1 MVLQGQIHF
10 GWHSTKKIE
19 MYLYSRQ
26 ICLINKLFCLIS
38 FRLCAHFRSFDNSN
52 TCSTFRSIIDIS
64 NESSFM
70 LSTESNFVFT
80 KWFLFI
86 EAIFLKM
93 CIKSITPIGMI
104 YLVRYTAYL
113 NQYIIIIC
121 REFLIKRCSF
131 YPCTKCLCDIRFF
144 YCQTDKGRIKGLDT
158 RKFIS
163 RMLEKYRTIKNN
175 G

>member
-1 MVLQGQIHF
+1 
-10 GWHSTKKIE
+10 
-19 MYLYSRQ
+19 MYLHGRQ

-38 FRLCAHFRSFDNSN
+38 FRLCTHFRSFDNSN

-70 LSTESNFVFT
+70 LSTENHCVFT
-80 KWFLFI
+80 NRSSSKTIILKISI
-86 EAIFLKM
+86 EL
-93 CIKSITPIGMI
+93 ITP
-104 YLVRYTAYL
+104 TAYL
-113 NQYIIIIC
+113 NQYIIIVC

-144 YCQTDKGRIKGLDT
+144 LCQTDKGRIKGLDT

>member
-1 MVLQGQIHF
+1 MLLQGQIHF

-70 LSTESNFVFT
+70 LSTENHYVFT
-80 KWFLFI
+80 KWSLFT
-86 EAIFLKM
+86 EAIFLKI
-93 CIKSITPIGMI
+93 CIKSITPIGMYRIPKSI
-104 YLVRYTAYL
+104 YNYHMQGIPYQTMF
-113 NQYIIIIC
+113 
-121 REFLIKRCSF
+121 FLSM
-131 YPCTKCLCDIRFF
+131 Y
-144 YCQTDKGRIKGLDT
+144 
-158 RKFIS
+158 
-163 RMLEKYRTIKNN
+163 
-175 G
+175 

>member
-1 MVLQGQIHF
+1 
-10 GWHSTKKIE
+10 

-38 FRLCAHFRSFDNSN
+38 FRLCTHFRSFDNSN

-64 NESSFM
+64 NESSFI
-70 LSTESNFVFT
+70 LSTENHYVFT

-104 YLVRYTAYL
+104 YTAYL

-144 YCQTDKGRIKGLDT
+144 LCQTDKGRIKGLDT

>member
-1 MVLQGQIHF
+1 
-10 GWHSTKKIE
+10 

-38 FRLCAHFRSFDNSN
+38 FRLCTHFRSFDNSN

-70 LSTESNFVFT
+70 LSTENHYVFT
-80 KWFLFI
+80 KWSSSK
-86 EAIFLKM
+86 AIILKI
-93 CIKSITPIGMI
+93 CIKLITPIGI
-104 YLVRYTAYL
+104 RYYVNSIYL
-113 NQYIIIIC
+113 NQYIIIVW

-131 YPCTKCLCDIRFF
+131 YLCTKCLCDIQFF
-144 YCQTDKGRIKGLDT
+144 LCQTDKGRIKGLDT